1 LRRETLDELVLVA
14 LPLAIIAALLVLRSC
29 GI

>member
-1 LRRETLDELVLVA
+1 VRRETLDELVLVA

-29 GI
+29 SS